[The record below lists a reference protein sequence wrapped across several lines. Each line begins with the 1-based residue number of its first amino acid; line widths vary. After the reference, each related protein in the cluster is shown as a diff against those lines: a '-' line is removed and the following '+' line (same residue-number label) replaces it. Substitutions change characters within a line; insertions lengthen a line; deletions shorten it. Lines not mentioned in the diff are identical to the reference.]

1 MTLEARVILLVDD
14 DEADAL
20 LIGEALAS
28 AQEARTVARARDG
41 AEALEYLR
49 NPANPRPD
57 LIILDLNMP
66 RMSGRELLAVI
77 KDDPN
82 LHLIPT
88 VILTT
93 SNASEDVTGSYGSH
107 ANAFVTKPVTLD
119 SFNQAV
125 SNIDLFFLRTAT
137 PLPQE

>member
-1 MTLEARVILLVDD
+1 MTTPPHTILLVDD

-20 LIGEALAS
+20 LITEALHEAY
-28 AQEARTVARARDG
+28 AARTVCRARDG
-41 AEALEYLR
+41 AEALALLR
-49 NPANPRPD
+49 NPAVPRPD

-77 KDDPN
+77 KDDPA
-82 LHLIPT
+82 LRLIPA

-93 SNASEDVTGSYGSH
+93 SQAADDVAGSYAGH

-119 SFNQAV
+119 SFTAAV
-125 SNIDLFFLRTAT
+125 RSIDHFFLDTAT
-137 PLPQE
+137 VPPPI

>member
-20 LIGEALAS
+20 LIDEALAS
-28 AQEARTVARARDG
+28 AQEVRTVARARDG

-125 SNIDLFFLRTAT
+125 RNIDLFFLSTAT